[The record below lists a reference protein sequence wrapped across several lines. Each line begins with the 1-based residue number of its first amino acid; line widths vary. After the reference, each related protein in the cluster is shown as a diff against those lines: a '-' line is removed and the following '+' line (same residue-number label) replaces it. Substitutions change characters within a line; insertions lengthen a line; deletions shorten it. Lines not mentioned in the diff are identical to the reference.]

1 LNKAKSCCINP
12 EPTGSRGQAAGRR
25 KLNCKYALGLL
36 EFNFS

>member
-25 KLNCKYALGLL
+25 KLNCQHAL
-36 EFNFS
+36 E